1 MKRISLSSHQGKI
14 TNAGASGKLPLK
26 AVSIFL
32 NFPDHCPLLPMA
44 HKVSLNTQ
52 ILLGCTAGVAA
63 GLLLQSQGQ
72 TPLADNTLYG
82 ARLLGNLFLDLLRMV
97 LIPLVF
103 SSIVVGVSNLAAHQ
117 KMHRVW
123 TTTLAFFFLTMGVA
137 IVLGLGAANLFR
149 PGEGLQLAMF
159 ADATQNFQ
167 ARQMPLPEYI
177 AQFLRGLFQNP
188 FKALAQGEILAVV
201 MIALFLGIALVV
213 GGERYRNLRILIQE
227 LQELCLL
234 IVGWIMR
241 LAPLGVA
248 ALLLQLVA
256 SQNVALLGSLGHFIA
271 VVFGTTL
278 FHGLVV
284 LPLILWLIT
293 RMSPLHFLRGAR
305 EALIT
310 AFATSSSAATLP
322 VTLRCVEQH
331 LHVRKDIANFVVPL
345 GATANMDG
353 TALYEAAAA
362 LFVARL
368 AGIEL
373 DLAQQLIIF
382 FIAMLGAIGAPG
394 IPSVG
399 MLSMVLVLESVGLP
413 TEAIAILLPIDRIL
427 DTVRTAVNVEGDMVG
442 SLIVQK
448 LTDQPA

>member
-1 MKRISLSSHQGKI
+1 MPRISLNS
-14 TNAGASGKLPLK
+14 
-26 AVSIFL
+26 
-32 NFPDHCPLLPMA
+32 
-44 HKVSLNTQ
+44 Q
-52 ILLGCTAGVAA
+52 ILLGCLIGIAGGFWLNAS
-63 GLLLQSQGQ
+63 GPSEFRQ
-72 TPLADNTLYG
+72 DTLYG
-82 ARLLGNLFLDLLRMV
+82 AKLVGTLFLDLLRMV
-97 LIPLVF
+97 LVPLIF
-103 SSIVVGVSNLAAHQ
+103 ASIVVGVANLRANQ

-123 TTTLAFFFLTMGVA
+123 VTTLSFFGLSMALA
-137 IVLGLGAANLFR
+137 IIIGFGAAHIFE
-149 PGEGLQLAMF
+149 PGKGLQLEMF
-159 ADATQNFQ
+159 AEATKNFQ

-177 AQFLRGLFQNP
+177 AQFLHGLFMNP

-201 MIALFLGIALVV
+201 IIALFLGIALVI
-213 GGERYRNLRILIQE
+213 GGERYRNLRVLIQE
-227 LQELCLL
+227 LQELCLM
-234 IVGWIMR
+234 IVSWIMR
-241 LAPLGVA
+241 LAPLGIA

-256 SQNVALLGSLGHFIA
+256 SQNNALLGSLLHFIA
-271 VVFGTTL
+271 VVIGSTL
-278 FHGLVV
+278 FHGVIV
-284 LPLILWLIT
+284 LPLLLYAVT
-293 RMSPLHFLRGAR
+293 RVTPLRFWRGSR

-322 VTLRCVEQH
+322 ITLRCTEQH
-331 LHVRKDIANFVVPL
+331 LHVKKDIANFVIPL
-345 GATANMDG
+345 GATVNMDG

-373 DLAQQLIIF
+373 DIASQMIIF
-382 FIAMLGAIGAPG
+382 FVAMLGAIGAPG

-448 LTDQPA
+448 LADRSA

>member
-1 MKRISLSSHQGKI
+1 MMRR
-14 TNAGASGKLPLK
+14 P
-26 AVSIFL
+26 
-32 NFPDHCPLLPMA
+32 
-44 HKVSLNTQ
+44 SLNSQ
-52 ILLGCTAGVAA
+52 ILIGSLIGIAIG
-63 GLLLQSQGQ
+63 GWLS
-72 TPLADNTLYG
+72 LAEPGNATQNTLYG
-82 ARLLGNLFLDLLRMV
+82 AKLVGTLFLDLLRMV

-103 SSIVVGVSNLAAHQ
+103 SSIVIGVANLRANQ

-123 TTTLAFFFLTMGVA
+123 VTTLGFFALSMAIA
-137 IVLGLGAANLFR
+137 IVIGLGAAHLFK

-159 ADATQNFQ
+159 AEATQNYQ

-177 AQFLRGLFQNP
+177 AQFLHGMFQNP
-188 FKALAQGEILAVV
+188 FKALAQGDILAVV
-201 MIALFLGIALVV
+201 IIALFLGIALVV
-213 GGERYRNLRILIQE
+213 GGERYRNLQQMIQE
-227 LQELCLL
+227 LNELCLL

-241 LAPLGVA
+241 LAPLGIA

-256 SQNVALLGSLGHFIA
+256 SQNSALLYSLGHFIA
-271 VVFGTTL
+271 VVIGSTL
-278 FHGLVV
+278 FHGVIV
-284 LPLILWLIT
+284 LPLMLYAVTQIT
-293 RMSPLHFLRGAR
+293 PLHFWRGSR

-322 VTLRCVEQH
+322 ITLRCVEQH
-331 LHVRKDIANFVVPL
+331 LHVKKDIANFVVPL
-345 GATANMDG
+345 GATVNMDG

-362 LFVARL
+362 LFIARL

-373 DLAQQLIIF
+373 DLAHQLIIF
-382 FIAMLGAIGAPG
+382 FITMLGAIGAPG

-427 DTVRTAVNVEGDMVG
+427 DTVRTTVNVEGDMVG

-448 LTDQPA
+448 LTAPAESQHPA

>member
-1 MKRISLSSHQGKI
+1 MRKISLNS
-14 TNAGASGKLPLK
+14 
-26 AVSIFL
+26 
-32 NFPDHCPLLPMA
+32 
-44 HKVSLNTQ
+44 Q
-52 ILLGCTAGVAA
+52 ILIGCLIGIAGGWWLSGAGSTPMVA
-63 GLLLQSQGQ
+63 
-72 TPLADNTLYG
+72 NTLYG
-82 ARLLGNLFLDLLRMV
+82 AKLVGTLFLDLLRMV

-103 SSIVVGVSNLAAHQ
+103 SSIVIGVANLRANQ

-123 TTTLAFFFLTMGVA
+123 ITTLSFFALSMA
-137 IVLGLGAANLFR
+137 IAVVIGLGAAHIFK
-149 PGEGLQLAMF
+149 PGDGLQLAMF
-159 ADATQNFQ
+159 AEATQNFQ

-177 AQFLRGLFQNP
+177 AQFLHGLFQNP
-188 FKALAQGEILAVV
+188 FKALAQGDILAVV
-201 MIALFLGIALVV
+201 IIALFLGIALVI

-241 LAPLGVA
+241 LAPLGIA

-256 SQNVALLGSLGHFIA
+256 SQNNALLYSLAHFIA
-271 VVFGTTL
+271 VVIGSTL
-278 FHGLVV
+278 FHGIVV
-284 LPLILWLIT
+284 LPLMLYIVT
-293 RMSPLHFLRGAR
+293 RMSPLHFWRGAR
-305 EALIT
+305 EALVT

-331 LHVRKDIANFVVPL
+331 LHVKKDIANFVVPL
-345 GATANMDG
+345 GATMNMDG
-353 TALYEAAAA
+353 TALYEAAAT
-362 LFVARL
+362 LFIARL

-373 DLAQQLIIF
+373 DLAHQLIIF

-399 MLSMVLVLESVGLP
+399 MLSMVLVLQSVGLP

-427 DTVRTAVNVEGDMVG
+427 DTVRTTVNVEGDMVG

-448 LTDQPA
+448 LAVPKGQAHDSV

>member
-1 MKRISLSSHQGKI
+1 
-14 TNAGASGKLPLK
+14 
-26 AVSIFL
+26 
-32 NFPDHCPLLPMA
+32 MA
-44 HKVSLNTQ
+44 AMMPRLSLNSQ
-52 ILLGCTAGVAA
+52 ILLGCLIGIAG
-63 GLLLQSQGQ
+63 GLWLNTIGQ
-72 TPLADNTLYG
+72 TPLRQDTLYG
-82 ARLLGNLFLDLLRMV
+82 AKLVGTLFLDLLRMV
-97 LIPLVF
+97 LVPLVF
-103 SSIVVGVSNLAAHQ
+103 ASIVVGVANLRAND

-123 TTTLAFFFLTMGVA
+123 ITTLSFFALTMA
-137 IVLGLGAANLFR
+137 IAILIGFGAAHIFE
-149 PGEGLQLAMF
+149 PGKGLQLEMF
-159 ADATQNFQ
+159 AESTKNFQ

-177 AQFLRGLFQNP
+177 AQFLHGLFMNP
-188 FKALAQGEILAVV
+188 FKALAQGEILAIVI
-201 MIALFLGIALVV
+201 IALFLGIALVI
-213 GGERYRNLRILIQE
+213 GGERYRNLRVLIQE
-227 LQELCLL
+227 LQELCLM

-241 LAPLGVA
+241 LAPLGIA

-256 SQNVALLGSLGHFIA
+256 SQNQALLGSLLHFIA
-271 VVFGTTL
+271 VVIGSTL
-278 FHGLVV
+278 FHGVIV
-284 LPLILWLIT
+284 LPLLLYLMT
-293 RMSPLHFLRGAR
+293 RVTPLRFWRGAR

-322 VTLRCVEQH
+322 ITLRCTEQH
-331 LHVRKDIANFVVPL
+331 LHVKKDIANFVVPL
-345 GATANMDG
+345 GATVNMDG

-373 DLAQQLIIF
+373 DIASQMIIF
-382 FIAMLGAIGAPG
+382 FVAMLGAIGAPG

-448 LTDQPA
+448 LN

>member
-1 MKRISLSSHQGKI
+1 MRKISLNS
-14 TNAGASGKLPLK
+14 
-26 AVSIFL
+26 
-32 NFPDHCPLLPMA
+32 
-44 HKVSLNTQ
+44 Q
-52 ILLGCTAGVAA
+52 ILIGCLIGIAGGWWLSGAGSTPMVA
-63 GLLLQSQGQ
+63 
-72 TPLADNTLYG
+72 NTLYG
-82 ARLLGNLFLDLLRMV
+82 AKLVGTLFLDLLRMV

-103 SSIVVGVSNLAAHQ
+103 SSIVIGVANLRANQ

-123 TTTLAFFFLTMGVA
+123 ITTLSFFALSMA
-137 IVLGLGAANLFR
+137 IAVVIGLGAAHIFK
-149 PGEGLQLAMF
+149 PGDGLKLAMF
-159 ADATQNFQ
+159 AEATQNFQ

-177 AQFLRGLFQNP
+177 AQFLHGLFQNP
-188 FKALAQGEILAVV
+188 FKALAQGDILAVV
-201 MIALFLGIALVV
+201 IIALFLGIALVI

-241 LAPLGVA
+241 LAPLGIA

-256 SQNVALLGSLGHFIA
+256 SQNNALLYSLAHFIT
-271 VVFGTTL
+271 VVIGSTL
-278 FHGLVV
+278 FHGIVV
-284 LPLILWLIT
+284 LPFMLYIVT
-293 RMSPLHFLRGAR
+293 RMSPLHFWRGAR
-305 EALIT
+305 EALVT

-331 LHVRKDIANFVVPL
+331 LHVKKDIANFVVPL
-345 GATANMDG
+345 GATMNMDG

-362 LFVARL
+362 LFIARL

-373 DLAQQLIIF
+373 DLAHQLIIF

-399 MLSMVLVLESVGLP
+399 MLSMVLVLQSVGLP

-427 DTVRTAVNVEGDMVG
+427 DTVRTTVNVEGDMVG

-448 LTDQPA
+448 LAVPKGQAHDSA